1 MASQSQTPA
10 SAGYPTDRDPSLV
23 DWMELFFDLIF
34 VALVGQLAHGLD
46 ADPTVKTLLVF
57 LALFASVW
65 WWWVNL
71 TFIVNL
77 SADLTRRQL
86 SAAMLVAMFA
96 VGTIAVAAPE
106 ATGNRAW
113 LFAAGNAMIRLLL
126 LFMWLRRKR
135 RGGGGSWVRI
145 VLYNGLTALLWLV
158 SIWVDAPVSYV
169 LWTVAIVIEVVMLVV
184 TTGGWGA
191 GAMASFNVEHLS
203 ERFGLLVIIVLG
215 ESVLSIVTTLDGSF
229 TLAGGVTAATALVI
243 VSGLAWSFFLYS
255 ADALRVGLEGLV
267 ESGQVYT
274 IRDTVAFLPFLLI
287 AGVTM
292 IAGAVSVAIHRPQHA
307 LPVAS
312 AISLGGGIALFF
324 IANAVISLRFGAS
337 VARVLRW
344 ALPAVGLPLVL
355 IPVAIAVHGEL
366 AIIAAAVVVVFV
378 VTSAELSARQAAA

>member
-1 MASQSQTPA
+1 
-10 SAGYPTDRDPSLV
+10 
-23 DWMELFFDLIF
+23 MELFFDLIF
-34 VALVGQLAHGLD
+34 VALVGQLAHGLH
-46 ADPTVKTLLVF
+46 ADPTIKTLLVF

-106 ATGNRAW
+106 ATGDRAW

-126 LFMWLRRKR
+126 LLC
-135 RGGGGSWVRI
+135 GCAAIGAGAADPGVRI

-158 SIWVDAPVSYV
+158 PIWVDAPVSYV
-169 LWTVAIVIEVVMLVV
+169 LWTVAIVIEVVILVV

-191 GAMASFNVEHLS
+191 GAMASFNVEYFS

-243 VSGLAWSFFLYS
+243 VSGLALSFFLYS
-255 ADALRVGLEGLV
+255 ADALRLGLEGLV

-274 IRDTVAFLPFLLI
+274 IRDAVAFLPFLLI
-287 AGVTM
+287 VGVTM
-292 IAGAVSVAIHRPQHA
+292 IAGAVSVAIHQPQHA

-312 AISLGGGIALFF
+312 AISLGGGVALFF
-324 IANAVISLRFGAS
+324 ITNAVISLRFGAS

-344 ALPAVGLPLVL
+344 AIPAIGLPLVL
-355 IPVAIAVHGEL
+355 IPAAIALNSEL
-366 AIIAAAVVVVFV
+366 ATITAAVVVFFV
-378 VTSAELSARQAAA
+378 VASAALSARRAAA